1 MYVAWNMSSRK
12 AFLHILSIKSG
23 DSIVLLTTFLLTIFI
38 NLTVAVQVGILLA
51 AISFLRQMSGKLRI
65 VKHSPS
71 EVERH
76 TFGEDLTKFIVEGPL
91 FFGTAKVF
99 EDKMPDLLA
108 TNSKLIIIDLEHLSI
123 VDATGEAALSAFL
136 DGASAKEMKVVV
148 KKLPKEKIALFKRN
162 GLYDRIGKENFFL

>member
-1 MYVAWNMSSRK
+1 
-12 AFLHILSIKSG
+12 
-23 DSIVLLTTFLLTIFI
+23 
-38 NLTVAVQVGILLA
+38 
-51 AISFLRQMSGKLRI
+51 
-65 VKHSPS
+65 
-71 EVERH
+71 
-76 TFGEDLTKFIVEGPL
+76 
-91 FFGTAKVF
+91 
-99 EDKMPDLLA
+99 MPDLLA